1 MLALPRPAP
10 LWEGGGWG
18 RLASG
23 EMSSLERMFTGIVR
37 ERGTVVSAEG
47 DTDGVRL
54 VVEGPATSHAT
65 ALGDSVSVDG
75 VDLTATEIANGHL
88 TFVAVPETLSRS
100 TLTRLAPGVEVN
112 LEPALRAGEP
122 LGGHYV
128 QGHVDGVC
136 RVRAVD
142 RDGASLRVSFEAA
155 PSLLRYVVEKGSV
168 AVQGVALTVT
178 HVDDETFG
186 VALIPFT
193 LAETTLGTIAVGD
206 ELNLEVDVLAK
217 YVERLMASRIP
228 SSR

>member
-1 MLALPRPAP
+1 
-10 LWEGGGWG
+10 
-18 RLASG
+18 
-23 EMSSLERMFTGIVR
+23 MSSLERVFTGIVR
-37 ERGTVVSAEG
+37 ERGIVVS
-47 DTDGVRL
+47 TDGGDEGVHL
-54 VVEGPATSHAT
+54 VIEAPATSGVT

-75 VDLTATEIANGHL
+75 VDLTATAIADGHL
-88 TFVAVPETLSRS
+88 SFVAMPETLRHS
-100 TLTRLAPGVEVN
+100 TLGRLAPGVEVN

-136 RVRAVD
+136 RVRSTAS
-142 RDGASLRVSFEAA
+142 DGESLRVTFEAA
-155 PSLLRYVVEKGSV
+155 SNLLRYVVEKGSV

-193 LAETTLGTIAVGD
+193 LSETTLGTISVGD

-217 YVERLMASRIP
+217 YVERLIVGRIP
-228 SSR
+228 SSG

>member
-1 MLALPRPAP
+1 
-10 LWEGGGWG
+10 
-18 RLASG
+18 
-23 EMSSLERMFTGIVR
+23 MSSLERVFTGIVR
-37 ERGTVVSAEG
+37 ERGIVVS
-47 DTDGVRL
+47 TDGGDEGVHL
-54 VVEGPATSHAT
+54 VIEAPATSGVT

-75 VDLTATEIANGHL
+75 VDLTATAIADGHL
-88 TFVAVPETLSRS
+88 SFVAIPETLRRS
-100 TLTRLAPGVEVN
+100 TLGRLAPGVEVN

-136 RVRAVD
+136 RVRSTES
-142 RDGASLRVSFEAA
+142 DGESLRVTFEAA
-155 PSLLRYVVEKGSV
+155 PNLLRYVVEKGSV

-193 LAETTLGTIAVGD
+193 LSETTLGAISVGD

-217 YVERLMASRIP
+217 YVERLIVGRIP
-228 SSR
+228 SSG

>member
-1 MLALPRPAP
+1 
-10 LWEGGGWG
+10 
-18 RLASG
+18 
-23 EMSSLERMFTGIVR
+23 MSSLERVFTGIVR
-37 ERGTVVSAEG
+37 ERGIVVS
-47 DTDGVRL
+47 TDGGDEGVHL
-54 VVEGPATSHAT
+54 VIEAPATSGVT

-75 VDLTATEIANGHL
+75 VDLTATAIADRHL
-88 TFVAVPETLSRS
+88 SFVAIPETLRRS
-100 TLTRLAPGVEVN
+100 TLGRLAPGVEVN

-136 RVRAVD
+136 RVRSTES
-142 RDGASLRVSFEAA
+142 DGESLRVTFEAA

-193 LAETTLGTIAVGD
+193 LSETTLGAISVGD

-217 YVERLMASRIP
+217 YVERLIVGRIP
-228 SSR
+228 SSG

>member
-1 MLALPRPAP
+1 
-10 LWEGGGWG
+10 
-18 RLASG
+18 
-23 EMSSLERMFTGIVR
+23 MSSLERVFTGIVR
-37 ERGTVVSAEG
+37 ERGVVVF
-47 DTDGVRL
+47 TDGGDEGLHL
-54 VVEGPATSHAT
+54 VIEAPATSGVT

-75 VDLTATEIANGHL
+75 VDLTATAIADGHL
-88 TFVAVPETLSRS
+88 LFVAIPETLRRS
-100 TLTRLAPGVEVN
+100 TLGRLAPGVEVN

-136 RVRAVD
+136 RVRSTES
-142 RDGASLRVSFEAA
+142 DGESLRVTFEAA
-155 PSLLRYVVEKGSV
+155 PNLLRYVVEKGSV

-193 LAETTLGTIAVGD
+193 LSETTLGAISVGD

-217 YVERLMASRIP
+217 YVERLIVGRIP
-228 SSR
+228 SSG